1 VLRSHVVHK
10 WKTKGGEMEVAD
22 GKRLRNLEDENL
34 LLKKLL
40 KRGLVDAMLTAHVRH
55 PCPAFGL
62 PQGGQ

>member
-1 VLRSHVVHK
+1 
-10 WKTKGGEMEVAD
+10 MEVAD